1 MLKIFLITG
10 LVISISLIACKKE
23 SASDNMKG
31 NWVERSQRL
40 DTIEFV
46 SFPDTKERL
55 LNLKSVKGTNG
66 LPKYAGG
73 YYSMKIEQDSVILQ
87 WSVSSS
93 ISNKY
98 YYFKFNND
106 KASFLIGNF
115 YKHDIGDSILRFE
128 KLK

>member
-1 MLKIFLITG
+1 MNKIFLITG
-10 LVISISLIACKKE
+10 IVMSILLIACKKE
-23 SASDNMKG
+23 STSDMKG
-31 NWVERSQRL
+31 SWVESSQRI
-40 DTIEFV
+40 DTIEFI
-46 SFPDTKERL
+46 SYTDTKEKS
-55 LNLKSVKGTNG
+55 LNLRGVKGANG

-87 WSVSSS
+87 WSLSSS

-115 YKHDIGDSILRFE
+115 YKYDIRDSVLRFE
-128 KLK
+128 KLN

>member
-1 MLKIFLITG
+1 MNKIFLITVLFSIL
-10 LVISISLIACKKE
+10 LVTCKKE

-31 NWVERSQRL
+31 NWVESSQRS

-46 SFPDTKERL
+46 SYSDTKEKW
-55 LNLKSVKGTNG
+55 LNLKRKKRANG
-66 LPKYAGG
+66 LPDYADG
-73 YYSMKIEQDSVILQ
+73 YYSMKLKQDSVILQ
-87 WSVSSS
+87 WIFSSS

-115 YKHDIGDSILRFE
+115 YKHDIGDSLLRFE